1 VATTNTSSAAIVDTV
16 VESRADVAPQLRTL
30 LLTDLC
36 NSTELVEKLG
46 DARSAELFQA
56 HDRLVLELQRRWR
69 ARLIDR
75 SDGLLLL
82 FERAVDG
89 LGFALDYVR
98 GLRDLG
104 KEHGTELQ
112 ARAGLHV
119 GEVLTWQNSSEA
131 VNLGAKPLEVEG
143 LAKPMAARLMTL
155 ARPGQVL
162 VSAVA
167 EPLAHRAARE
177 LGPRGEQLLWKS
189 WGRWRFKGVPGAQE
203 IFEVGEAGL
212 APLRVPRNGPKAWR
226 DIPLWRRPPAL
237 VAEAAVL
244 AGLAVGTWFATR
256 PQPAIAFA
264 ERDWVVVGDLRN
276 VTGDARLDDALEQAF
291 RISLEQSRYVNVLS
305 DLKARDTLGRMQRPA
320 NTTLDRAIASEIA
333 LRDGAR
339 AVILP
344 TVAEVGGHLRVSA
357 EVIDPHTQ
365 TTVYAAYADGKG
377 AGSALASVDD
387 VTEEL
392 RQKLGEALA
401 SVQKDSEPLPQV
413 TTSNLDALKAFALG
427 QQAYARSQYADAMKL
442 YAQAT
447 DLDPQFALAWVAQA
461 KANFAMLNASAAMAP
476 LKRAQALR
484 SRLAPREALYLD
496 GWSAELEAPV
506 QALDRWKLMAKLYP
520 DAMNANGN
528 AAIRLERDGQWAAA
542 IPYAQHAALPQ
553 SDVRGFALSQVARSQ
568 TAQGDIKAAIETL
581 GQAIASGDR
590 VSYALRA
597 RAFAVLRH
605 FDDAEADLRRG
616 GVEPVDADYL
626 RTAFFIDQGRFPDA
640 SRAAENVDTLM
651 QKTPDDSRPGARL
664 SRVAAEYLAGD
675 SGAASRNLNALAKD
689 LENGLPSS
697 QPSAAQEDIGVAS
710 NAAEFAVRLGDPDL
724 AQRLLDAAK
733 GRPEAALTDNAVRLA
748 VVHARLLLSKGQA
761 KQAIEE
767 LQARSTPESPI
778 SLHAALMDAQA
789 QAGNLDAAIQEA
801 RWLQAHRGLAYSEQ
815 SGYSSVRTLNVAQ
828 TTLAFLQEAEWQSKL
843 GRSQDAQK
851 ALAAFDARWPISKLP
866 DYLRKRRDAFAAASS
881 MGGF

>member
-1 VATTNTSSAAIVDTV
+1 MAVNPAIDTV
-16 VESRADVAPQLRTL
+16 VESRADVAPRLRTL

-56 HDRLVLELQRRWR
+56 HDRLVLELQQRWR

-82 FERAVDG
+82 FERAIDG

-104 KEHGTELQ
+104 KDHAAELQ

-189 WGRWRFKGVPGAQE
+189 WGRWCFKGVPGAQE
-203 IFEVGEAGL
+203 IFEVGEAGI

-226 DIPLWRRPPAL
+226 DIPLWRRPAAL
-237 VAEAAVL
+237 AAEAALL

-305 DLKARDTLGRMQRPA
+305 DLKAQDTLGRMRRPA
-320 NTTLDRAIASEIA
+320 GTALDRAVASEIA

-357 EVIDPHTQ
+357 EVVDPHTQ

-377 AGSALASVDD
+377 ASSALASVDD

-392 RQKLGEALA
+392 RQKLGEAVA
-401 SVQKDSEPLPQV
+401 SIQKDSRPLPQV
-413 TTSNLDALKAFALG
+413 STSNLDALKAYALG
-427 QQAYARSQYADAMKL
+427 QEAYGKDHFSDALQL
-442 YAQAT
+442 YQQAT
-447 DLDPQFALAWVAQA
+447 TLDPMFALAWVGQA
-461 KANFAMLNASAAMAP
+461 RSLTAMLRTAEALEP
-476 LKRAQALR
+476 LHRAQQLR
-484 SRLAPREALYLD
+484 DHLPPREAMYLD
-496 GWSAELEAPV
+496 GWTAELEAPD
-506 QALDRWKLMAKLYP
+506 QALEKWQLLAKMYP
-520 DAMNANGN
+520 DFGPGSVNTAIQLQYQNRFAEMLPYLRATLDAPEDFPAQTHDWLGRAQLGLENYTQAAAMFDKALQEKNSDSLRRRADVF
-528 AAIRLERDGQWAAA
+528 AAQRKFAEAEALLAKSPEDNVYPWIDRISVAADQGGWAKAFHKLEGAKKVAKNIEGDPIRL
-542 IPYAQHAALPQ
+542 
-553 SDVRGFALSQVARSQ
+553 
-568 TAQGDIKAAIETL
+568 
-581 GQAIASGDR
+581 
-590 VSYALRA
+590 
-597 RAFAVLRH
+597 RAFAVTEATLLLASGRKDEAAKLASETARQSLRALPH
-605 FDDAEADLRRG
+605 DTPADLPDELDLALSATLVALRAG
-616 GVEPVDADYL
+616 DGSMAKDVLAAVDARPHL
-626 RTAFFIDQGRFPDA
+626 RSLPYIAEMQAVARAWQSIDAGRGNEAVALLKPFADGSA
-640 SRAAENVDTLM
+640 RYQTHRALM
-651 QKTPDDSRPGARL
+651 QAYL
-664 SRVAAEYLAGD
+664 LAGD
-675 SGAASRNLNALAKD
+675 RD
-689 LENGLPSS
+689 
-697 QPSAAQEDIGVAS
+697 SAM
-710 NAAEFAVRLGDPDL
+710 
-724 AQRLLDAAK
+724 
-733 GRPEAALTDNAVRLA
+733 
-748 VVHARLLLSKGQA
+748 
-761 KQAIEE
+761 KQAEWIK
-767 LQARSTPESPI
+767 LK
-778 SLHAALMDAQA
+778 
-789 QAGNLDAAIQEA
+789 
-801 RWLQAHRGLAYSEQ
+801 RGLAYIEQ
-815 SGYSSVRTLNVAQ
+815 GCGQCRQTLNVIDSN
-828 TTLAFLQEAEWQSKL
+828 QSD
-843 GRSQDAQK
+843 RMT
-851 ALAAFDARWPISKLP
+851 
-866 DYLRKRRDAFAAASS
+866 ASS
-881 MGGF
+881 KPGLEKQ

>member
-1 VATTNTSSAAIVDTV
+1 MAANPIIDTV
-16 VESRADVAPQLRTL
+16 VESRADVAPRLRTL

-98 GLRDLG
+98 GLRELG
-104 KEHGTELQ
+104 KEHAVELQ

-203 IFEVGEAGL
+203 IFEVGEAGI

-226 DIPLWRRPPAL
+226 DIPVWRRPAAL
-237 VAEAAVL
+237 VAEAALL

-276 VTGDARLDDALEQAF
+276 LTGDARLDDSMEQAF

-305 DLKARDTLGRMQRPA
+305 DLKAHDTLGRMRRPA
-320 NTTLDRAIASEIA
+320 GTALDRAISSEIA

-344 TVAEVGGHLRVSA
+344 TVSEVGGHLRVSA
-357 EVIDPHTQ
+357 EVVDPHTQ

-377 AGSALASVDD
+377 TGSALASVDQ
-387 VTEEL
+387 VTDEL
-392 RQKLGEALA
+392 RGKLGEALE
-401 SVQKDSEPLPQV
+401 SVQKDSRPLPQV
-413 TTSNLDALKAFALG
+413 STSNLDALKAYALG
-427 QQAYARSQYADAMKL
+427 EEAYGKDRFSDALQL
-442 YAQAT
+442 YRQAT
-447 DLDPQFALAWVAQA
+447 TLDPAFALAWIGQA
-461 KANFAMLNASAAMAP
+461 RSLTAVQRTSDAMAP
-476 LKRAQALR
+476 LHNAQRLR
-484 SRLAPREALYLD
+484 DHLPTREAMYLD
-496 GWSAELEAPV
+496 GWSAELEAPD
-506 QALDRWKLMAKLYP
+506 QALEKWRLLAKMYP
-520 DAMNANGN
+520 DFAAGPNNVAIQLQYQNRFAEMLPYLRMTLAAGDGFPAQTYDWLGRAQLGTENYRQAAAMFDKALQEKNSDSLRRRADVD
-528 AAIRLERDGQWAAA
+528 AAQRKFTEAEALLAKAPEDNIYPWIDRISIAADQGQWTEAINRLQDSKKAAKNLDGDPIRL
-542 IPYAQHAALPQ
+542 
-553 SDVRGFALSQVARSQ
+553 
-568 TAQGDIKAAIETL
+568 
-581 GQAIASGDR
+581 
-590 VSYALRA
+590 
-597 RAFAVLRH
+597 RAFAVTEASLLLASGKK
-605 FDDAEADLRRG
+605 AEAAKLATETARQSLQALDHVTPADMPDELDLALSAALVALRAG
-616 GVEPVDADYL
+616 DGSASKDVLAAVDARPHLQRLPYISEMQAVV
-626 RTAFFIDQGRFPDA
+626 RAWQSIDAGRGSEAIALLKPFVDGSA
-640 SRAAENVDTLM
+640 RYQTHRALM
-651 QKTPDDSRPGARL
+651 QAYT
-664 SRVAAEYLAGD
+664 LAGD
-675 SGAASRNLNALAKD
+675 RDFS
-689 LENGLPSS
+689 
-697 QPSAAQEDIGVAS
+697 V
-710 NAAEFAVRLGDPDL
+710 
-724 AQRLLDAAK
+724 
-733 GRPEAALTDNAVRLA
+733 
-748 VVHARLLLSKGQA
+748 
-761 KQAIEE
+761 KQAE
-767 LQARSTPESPI
+767 
-778 SLHAALMDAQA
+778 
-789 QAGNLDAAIQEA
+789 
-801 RWLQAHRGLAYSEQ
+801 WLQRHRGLAYIEQ
-815 SGYSSVRTLNVAQ
+815 GCGQCRQTLNVVDSDQ
-828 TTLAFLQEAEWQSKL
+828 PKTISLNQKSDLQ
-843 GRSQDAQK
+843 
-851 ALAAFDARWPISKLP
+851 
-866 DYLRKRRDAFAAASS
+866 
-881 MGGF
+881 

>member
-1 VATTNTSSAAIVDTV
+1 MIDTV
-16 VESRADVAPQLRTL
+16 VESRADVAPRLRTL

-46 DARSAELFQA
+46 DTRSAELFQA
-56 HDRLVLELQRRWR
+56 HDRLVLELQQRWR

-82 FERAVDG
+82 FERAIDG
-89 LGFALDYVR
+89 LGFALDYTR
-98 GLRDLG
+98 GLRELG
-104 KEHGTELQ
+104 KEQNATLQ
-112 ARAGLHV
+112 SRAGLHV

-143 LAKPMAARLMTL
+143 LAKPMAARLMAL
-155 ARPGQVL
+155 ARPGQIL

-203 IFEVGEAGL
+203 IFEVGEAGV

-226 DIPLWRRPPAL
+226 DIPLWRRPAAL

-244 AGLAVGTWFATR
+244 AGIATGVWFATR

-377 AGSALASVDD
+377 ASSALASVDD

-401 SVQKDSEPLPQV
+401 SVQKDSKPLPQV
-413 TTSNLDALKAFALG
+413 STANLDALKAYALG
-427 QQAYARSQYADAMKL
+427 QDAYGKDRFSEALQL
-442 YAQAT
+442 YQQAT
-447 DLDPQFALAWVAQA
+447 TLDPKFALAWIGQA
-461 KANFAMLNASAAMAP
+461 RTLNAMVRTSEAMAP
-476 LKRAQALR
+476 LHRAQQLR
-484 SRLAPREALYLD
+484 DRLPPREAMYLD
-496 GWSAELEAPV
+496 GWSAELEAPD
-506 QALDRWKLMAKLYP
+506 QALAKWELLAKMYP
-520 DAMNANGN
+520 DFGPGPQNVAIQMLYRNRYADALAYLRMGTDTEDEDALFYDMQGRALLGLENYTQAAGMFERALQEKGSDSLRRRADVFAAQRKFAEAETLLAKAQVDNVYPWIDRISVAADKGDWANAFRNLE
-528 AAIRLERDGQWAAA
+528 AARKVAGTIEGDPIRL
-542 IPYAQHAALPQ
+542 
-553 SDVRGFALSQVARSQ
+553 
-568 TAQGDIKAAIETL
+568 
-581 GQAIASGDR
+581 
-590 VSYALRA
+590 
-597 RAFAVLRH
+597 RAFAVTEASLLLASGKKVEAGKLASGTARQSLRALEH
-605 FDDAEADLRRG
+605 DTLADLPDELDLALSATL
-616 GVEPVDADYL
+616 VAL
-626 RTAFFIDQGRFPDA
+626 RAGDGQIATEALVA
-640 SRAAENVDTLM
+640 L
-651 QKTPDDSRPGARL
+651 DSRPHLRDLDYIAEMKAVVRAWQSIDAGRGDEAIALLKPFADGSARYQTHQAL
-664 SRVAAEYLAGD
+664 MQAYLLAGN
-675 SGAASRNLNALAKD
+675 RV
-689 LENGLPSS
+689 
-697 QPSAAQEDIGVAS
+697 SAAV
-710 NAAEFAVRLGDPDL
+710 
-724 AQRLLDAAK
+724 
-733 GRPEAALTDNAVRLA
+733 
-748 VVHARLLLSKGQA
+748 QA
-761 KQAIEE
+761 K
-767 LQARSTPESPI
+767 
-778 SLHAALMDAQA
+778 
-789 QAGNLDAAIQEA
+789 
-801 RWLQAHRGLAYSEQ
+801 WLQQRRGLAYIEQ
-815 SGYSSVRTLNVAQ
+815 GCGQCRQTLNVIDSNQVNRFSAKQ
-828 TTLAFLQEAEWQSKL
+828 
-843 GRSQDAQK
+843 
-851 ALAAFDARWPISKLP
+851 
-866 DYLRKRRDAFAAASS
+866 
-881 MGGF
+881 

>member
-1 VATTNTSSAAIVDTV
+1 MAASTSTDPVADTV
-16 VESRADVAPQLRTL
+16 VESRADVAPRLRTL

-56 HDRLVLELQRRWR
+56 HDRLVLELQQRWR

-82 FERAVDG
+82 FERAIDG

-98 GLRDLG
+98 GLRELG
-104 KEHGTELQ
+104 KERAAELQ

-119 GEVLTWQNSSEA
+119 GEVLTWQNSREA

-155 ARPGQVL
+155 ARPGQIL

-203 IFEVGEAGL
+203 IFEVGEAGI
-212 APLRVPRNGPKAWR
+212 APLRIPRNGPKAWR
-226 DIPLWRRPPAL
+226 DIPLWRRPAAL
-237 VAEAAVL
+237 IAEAALL

-256 PQPAIAFA
+256 PQPAIAFS

-305 DLKARDTLGRMQRPA
+305 DLKARDTLGRMRRPSG
-320 NTTLDRAIASEIA
+320 TLLDRAVASEIA

-357 EVIDPHTQ
+357 EVVDPHTQ
-365 TTVYAAYADGKG
+365 TTVYAVFADGKG
-377 AGSALASVDD
+377 ASSALASVDD

-392 RQKLGEALA
+392 RQKLGEALE

-427 QQAYARSQYADAMKL
+427 QQAYAQSQYADALKL

-461 KANFAMLNASAAMAP
+461 KARFAMLNAAAAMEP

-496 GWSAELEAPV
+496 GWSAEIEAPA

-520 DAMNANGN
+520 DAMNANAN
-528 AAIRLERDGQWAAA
+528 VAIRLQRDGQWAAA
-542 IPYAQHAALPQ
+542 IPYAQHAAMPQ
-553 SDVRGFALSQVARSQ
+553 SDVRGFALSQLGRAQ
-568 TAQGDIKAAIETL
+568 TAQEDIKTAIATL

-597 RAFAVLRH
+597 RALAVLRH
-605 FDDAEADLRRG
+605 FSDAEIDLRRG
-616 GVEPVDADYL
+616 GIEPIDADYL
-626 RTAFFIDQGRFPDA
+626 RTAFLIDQGKFQDA
-640 SRAAENVDTLM
+640 VRAAENVDELIR
-651 QKTPDDSRPGARL
+651 KTPDDSQPGARL
-664 SRVAAEYLAGD
+664 SLVAAEYLAGD
-675 SGAASRNLNALAKD
+675 SGAASHDLAVLAKD
-689 LENGLPSS
+689 LENGLLSA

-710 NAAEFAVRLGDPDL
+710 EAAEFALRLGAPEL

-733 GRPEAALTDNAVRLA
+733 NRPEAALTDNAIRLV

-767 LQARSTPESPI
+767 LQARLTSESPI
-778 SLHAALMDAQA
+778 SLHVALMEAQA
-789 QAGNLDAAIQEA
+789 EAGNLGAAIEQA
-801 RWLQAHRGLAYSEQ
+801 RWLQSRRGLAYSEQ
-815 SGYSSVRTLNVAQ
+815 SGYSSTRTFNVAQ
-828 TTLAFLQEAEWQSKL
+828 TTLAYLQEAEWQSKL
-843 GRSQDAQK
+843 GHGQDAQK
-851 ALAAFDARWPISKLP
+851 ALAAFDARWPTSELP
-866 DYLRKRRDAFAAASS
+866 DYLRKRRDALAMSS
-881 MGGF
+881 RGGV